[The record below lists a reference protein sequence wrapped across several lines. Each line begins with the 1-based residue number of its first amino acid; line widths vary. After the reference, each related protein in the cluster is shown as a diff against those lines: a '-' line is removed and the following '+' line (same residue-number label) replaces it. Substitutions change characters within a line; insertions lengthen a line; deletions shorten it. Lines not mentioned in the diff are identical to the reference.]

1 MNTNVL
7 SVPLSNW
14 ASLTKLFLHFLIS
27 SFTDKEFEQTSKTDE
42 NTMTKA
48 VIKVKLWDFWVMAK
62 VLHLLYTLI
71 KHNYTLVPFT
81 TTCGWG
87 WCDSAAVS
95 QSLYWSCTMHLQK
108 KRLEAHLERVSI
120 TFLFSLK
127 SSVHVCSLGTAPWNL
142 HDAIFDS
149 LVWAFHHW

>member
-1 MNTNVL
+1 M
-7 SVPLSNW
+7 PLSNW

-42 NTMTKA
+42 NTTTKA

-62 VLHLLYTLI
+62 VLHQVLCTLV

-87 WCDSAAVS
+87 WCDSATAS
-95 QSLYWSCTMHLQK
+95 QSLYWSCTMYLQK
-108 KRLEAHLERVSI
+108 KDLRPSRKGFYL

-127 SSVHVCSLGTAPWNL
+127 SSVHVCSLRTAPWKL